1 MSRAAINVNWSQR
14 VANKELYNDLPRI
27 TETIPCHW
35 LKFSGPIL
43 RHDEE
48 IAHSLLFWMPT
59 NAKSKTERLQK
70 TYKDPVKDLSIQ
82 LNRANAL
89 LFEIRTYFSPKLLR
103 SIYFAIFDSYLS
115 CCWFVWA
122 QNFSSM
128 KQSLILQKKAIRI
141 INIQA
146 NSSHA
151 SILFKQ
157 NFILKFQDKVFLKN
171 ILFVSKSLN
180 NLSPAIF
187 NI

>member
-1 MSRAAINVNWSQR
+1 MSRAALNVHWSQR

-27 TETIPCHW
+27 TETICCHW

-48 IAHSLLFWMPT
+48 ITHSLLFWMPT
-59 NAKSKTERLQK
+59 NAKSETERLQK
-70 TYKDPVKDLSIQ
+70 IYKDHVKDLSIQ

-128 KQSLILQKKAIRI
+128 K
-141 INIQA
+141 
-146 NSSHA
+146 
-151 SILFKQ
+151 
-157 NFILKFQDKVFLKN
+157 
-171 ILFVSKSLN
+171 
-180 NLSPAIF
+180 
-187 NI
+187 